1 MTISLFDLLKALAAF
16 LLFVAIVQMINVVNV
31 GHHDSIKKAEHCF
44 RPNLRRSE
52 YILDYRNACTYPI
65 TVYFCLTPDK
75 DDLPS
80 CYTNYVEYNRFI
92 IPYRVSQEVK
102 KNRRIRIPLRDKI
115 IDLSACKGRMTPK
128 RISGA
133 EFICEPSLTE

>member
-1 MTISLFDLLKALAAF
+1 MTISIFDFLKALAAF
-16 LLFVAIVQMINVVNV
+16 LLFFAIVQMINIVNV

-80 CYTNYVEYNRFI
+80 CYTNYTEYNRFI
-92 IPYRVSQEVK
+92 IPHRVSHEVK
-102 KNRRIRIPLRDKI
+102 RNRRLRIPLREKI
-115 IDLSACKGRMTPK
+115 IDLFACKGRMIPK
-128 RISGA
+128 KISDK
-133 EFICEPSLTE
+133 EFICEPSPIE